1 MNLDS
6 LIATVSPA
14 WAVKRA
20 QAREDLKRYYDAA
33 QSSNYHKVI
42 RGGGN
47 SGDSVT
53 HNAVKNLRSWARYL
67 DENHDLTIGIH
78 DNLVNRV
85 VGAGLTVEPIVKRK
99 NGDLWAKVNDQLRD
113 LWLEFWRRPEVTG
126 EVPGNEV
133 ERLLVRSWLRDGEV
147 LTNHVMGTAATIQH
161 SSRVPY
167 SLELLEADYLPMDL
181 NGSGNNMVHGVE
193 KNAWGRPLAYH
204 LYKEHPGNVIVPFSK
219 TTFDTKRVSADR
231 ITHLKFVRR
240 LRQTRGVPIIHG
252 IINRMDDIK
261 DYSESERIKARV
273 NAAFTSF
280 IKRTADYTGEV
291 DANGNIPFEMQS
303 GMIFDGLKVGEE
315 LGSVGTDTPNPNLGP
330 FIAEMM
336 RAAASGTGTSYSSIS
351 KHYDG
356 TYSAQRQE
364 LVEAREGY
372 KKLLNFFLGVQMQ
385 PTWKNFIDMVVTA
398 RLFIMPA
405 GITLQHLYEAVDMRG
420 PGVDWIDPK
429 KESDADISNINN
441 GLKSRHQ
448 VIREHGGNP
457 RQVDIEMAADDFGGD
472 STESG
477 STQAADGSEI
487 NQELE
492 DVKKLMD
499 AYGVGVRA
507 GAITPQEDDENY
519 FRSLAGIPPTSKP
532 VDDAWESD
540 GGTRRPITLQPGAAF
555 EEEQESGTDQEGD
568 DTESDDDETED
579 SEAA

>member
-1 MNLDS
+1 MKKS
-6 LIATVSPA
+6 KKQKKISR
-14 WAVKRA
+14 KIKK
-20 QAREDLKRYYDAA
+20 AREILRYYDAA
-33 QSSNYHKVI
+33 QSSSYHKAI

-53 HNAVKNLRSWARYL
+53 HNAVKNLRSWSRYL

-78 DNLVNRV
+78 DNLVNRI
-85 VGAGLTVEPIVKRK
+85 VGAGLTIEPIVKR
-99 NGDLWAKVNDQLRD
+99 NNDELWAEVNDQLRD

-147 LTNHVMGTAATIQH
+147 LTKHIMGAGPAVRHNSQ
-161 SSRVPY
+161 VPY

-181 NGSGNNMVHGVE
+181 NGSGTNIIHGVE
-193 KNAWGRPLAYH
+193 KNTWGRPLAYH
-204 LYKEHPGNVIVPFSK
+204 LYKEHPGNTLVPFNK
-219 TTFDTKRVSADR
+219 TTFNTKRVSADV

-273 NAAFTSF
+273 NAAFT
-280 IKRTADYTGEV
+280 TAITRNADFDGEV
-291 DANGNIPFEMQS
+291 DANGNRPFEMKS
-303 GMIFDGLKVGEE
+303 GTIFDGLRVGEE
-315 LGSVGTDTPNPNLGP
+315 LKSVGTDTPNPNLGP

-356 TYSAQRQE
+356 NYSAQRQE

-398 RLFIMPA
+398 RLFFMPA
-405 GITLQHLYEAVDMRG
+405 GITLQQLYTSVDMRG
-420 PGVDWIDPK
+420 PSVDWIDPK
-429 KESDADISNINN
+429 KESEAAVIDVDN
-441 GLKSRHQ
+441 GFKSRHQ
-448 VIREHGGNP
+448 VIRERNGNP
-457 RQVDIEMAADDFGGD
+457 RLVDTELAADDFEPVQQATQPAPAEPEAETDADD
-472 STESG
+472 S
-477 STQAADGSEI
+477 
-487 NQELE
+487 
-492 DVKKLMD
+492 
-499 AYGVGVRA
+499 
-507 GAITPQEDDENY
+507 
-519 FRSLAGIPPTSKP
+519 
-532 VDDAWESD
+532 
-540 GGTRRPITLQPGAAF
+540 
-555 EEEQESGTDQEGD
+555 
-568 DTESDDDETED
+568 ESDDDENTED

>member
-1 MNLDS
+1 MKHS
-6 LIATVSPA
+6 KKQKKIAR
-14 WAVKRA
+14 KIKK
-20 QAREDLKRYYDAA
+20 ARDVLRYYDAA

-53 HNAVKNLRSWARYL
+53 HGAVKSLRSWSRYL
-67 DENHDLTIGIH
+67 DENHDLTIGIF
-78 DNLVNRV
+78 DNLVNRI
-85 VGAGLTVEPIVKRK
+85 VGAGLTIEPIVKRK
-99 NGDLWAKVNDQLRD
+99 NGNLWSQVNDQLRD

-126 EVPGNEV
+126 EIPGNEV

-147 LTNHVMGTAATIQH
+147 LTNHVMGTGPAIRH
-161 SSRVPY
+161 NSRVPY

-181 NGSGNNMVHGVE
+181 NGSGDNIVHGVE
-193 KNAWGRPLAYH
+193 KNTWGRPLAYH
-204 LYKEHPGNVIVPFSK
+204 VYKEHPGNTLVPFNK
-219 TTFDTKRVSADR
+219 TTFNTKRVSADF

-273 NAAFTSF
+273 NAAFTSYV
-280 IKRTADYTGEV
+280 KRTADYTGEV

-356 TYSAQRQE
+356 NYSAQRQE

-405 GITLQHLYEAVDMRG
+405 GVTLQQLYASVDMRG
-420 PGVDWIDPK
+420 PSVDWIDPK
-429 KESDADISNINN
+429 KESEAAVIDVNN
-441 GLKSRHQ
+441 GFKSRHQ
-448 VIREHGGNP
+448 VIRERNGNP
-457 RQVDIEMAADDFGGD
+457 RLVDTELAADEF
-472 STESG
+472 TPAAA
-477 STQAADGSEI
+477 QAE
-487 NQELE
+487 
-492 DVKKLMD
+492 
-499 AYGVGVRA
+499 
-507 GAITPQEDDENY
+507 PQDQDE
-519 FRSLAGIPPTSKP
+519 P
-532 VDDAWESD
+532 
-540 GGTRRPITLQPGAAF
+540 
-555 EEEQESGTDQEGD
+555 D
-568 DTESDDDETED
+568 DTEQPDDEMSDDETE
-579 SEAA
+579 AA

>member
-1 MNLDS
+1 MNKKQKRIKRK
-6 LIATVSPA
+6 IAKS
-14 WAVKRA
+14 KKI
-20 QAREDLKRYYDAA
+20 LRYYDAA

-53 HNAVKNLRSWARYL
+53 HGAVKNLRSWSRYL

-78 DNLVNRV
+78 DNLVNRI

-99 NGDLWAKVNDQLRD
+99 NGNLWAQINDQLRD

-147 LTNHVMGTAATIQH
+147 LTNHVMGTGPAIQH
-161 SSRVPY
+161 NSRVPY
-167 SLELLEADYLPMDL
+167 SLELLEADYLPMDF
-181 NGSGNNMVHGVE
+181 NGDRIVHGVE
-193 KNAWGRPLAYH
+193 KNTWGRPLAYH
-204 LYKEHPGNVIVPFSK
+204 LYKEHPGNTIVPFNT
-219 TTFDTKRVSADR
+219 TTFDTKRVSADF

-280 IKRTADYTGEV
+280 IKRTADYQGDGDE
-291 DANGNIPFEMQS
+291 NGNIPFEMQS

-330 FIAEMM
+330 FISEMM

-356 TYSAQRQE
+356 NYSSQRQE

-372 KKLLNFFLGVQMQ
+372 KKLLNFFIDGLVTIVKLKGYRNGKRHFYSFPFMLSWFHLRQFCQNSFSFFFQKLMRPLHFDIHDVPFFVYSEDSTYSSLNTLFLSRFGIMKILLDMSLYLFLK
-385 PTWKNFIDMVVTA
+385 TGFFINRIFTSWKNGHFI
-398 RLFIMPA
+398 
-405 GITLQHLYEAVDMRG
+405 HLAK
-420 PGVDWIDPK
+420 W
-429 KESDADISNINN
+429 NF
-441 GLKSRHQ
+441 L
-448 VIREHGGNP
+448 
-457 RQVDIEMAADDFGGD
+457 
-472 STESG
+472 G
-477 STQAADGSEI
+477 SC
-487 NQELE
+487 
-492 DVKKLMD
+492 
-499 AYGVGVRA
+499 
-507 GAITPQEDDENY
+507 
-519 FRSLAGIPPTSKP
+519 
-532 VDDAWESD
+532 
-540 GGTRRPITLQPGAAF
+540 
-555 EEEQESGTDQEGD
+555 
-568 DTESDDDETED
+568 
-579 SEAA
+579 

>member
-1 MNLDS
+1 MKKAKKQKK
-6 LIATVSPA
+6 IARKIEKAKKV
-14 WAVKRA
+14 
-20 QAREDLKRYYDAA
+20 LRYYDAA

-53 HNAVKNLRSWARYL
+53 HGAVKNLRSWSRYL

-78 DNLVNRV
+78 DNLVNRI
-85 VGAGLTVEPIVKRK
+85 VGAGLTIEPIVKRK
-99 NGDLWAKVNDQLRD
+99 NGKLWEQVNDQLRD

-147 LTNHVMGTAATIQH
+147 LTNHVMGTGPAIQH

-167 SLELLEADYLPMDL
+167 SIELLEADYLPMDL
-181 NGSGNNMVHGVE
+181 NGTGANGNPANIVHGVE
-193 KNAWGRPLAYH
+193 KNAWGRPLGYH
-204 LYKEHPGNVIVPFSK
+204 LYKEHPGNTLVPFSQ

-273 NAAFTSF
+273 NAAFTTA
-280 IKRTADYTGEV
+280 IKRNSDYTGEV
-291 DANGNIPFEMQS
+291 DENGNIPFEMQS
-303 GMIFDGLKVGEE
+303 GIIFDGLRVGEE
-315 LGSVGTDTPNPNLGP
+315 LQSVGTDTPNPNLGP
-330 FIAEMM
+330 FISEMM

-372 KKLLNFFLGVQMQ
+372 KKLLNFFKGVQME
-385 PTWKNFIDMVVTA
+385 PTWNNFIDMVVTA
-398 RLFIMPA
+398 RLFVMPA
-405 GITLQHLYEAVDMRG
+405 GITLQQLYTSVDMRG

-429 KESDADISNINN
+429 KESEAAVIDVEN
-441 GLKSRHQ
+441 GFKSRHQ
-448 VIREHGGNP
+448 VIRERNGNP
-457 RQVDIEMAADDFGGD
+457 RLVDTELAADTFGDQTNSDEQGN
-472 STESG
+472 ES
-477 STQAADGSEI
+477 SDGI
-487 NQELE
+487 NKQLD

-519 FRSLAGIPPTSKP
+519 FRALARIPGTSKP

-540 GGTRRPITLQPGAAF
+540 GGTRRPITLKSGEAF
-555 EEEQESGTDQEGD
+555 EDEQRDIADDDQ
-568 DTESDDDETED
+568 DETEND
-579 SEAA
+579 EAA

>member
-1 MNLDS
+1 MNKKQKRIKRK
-6 LIATVSPA
+6 IAKS
-14 WAVKRA
+14 KKI
-20 QAREDLKRYYDAA
+20 LRYYDAA

-53 HNAVKNLRSWARYL
+53 HGAVKNLRSWSRYL

-78 DNLVNRV
+78 DNLVNRI

-99 NGDLWAKVNDQLRD
+99 NGNLWAQINDQLRD

-147 LTNHVMGTAATIQH
+147 LTNHVMGTGPAIQH
-161 SSRVPY
+161 NSRVPY
-167 SLELLEADYLPMDL
+167 SLELLEADYLPMDF
-181 NGSGNNMVHGVE
+181 NGDRIVHGVE
-193 KNAWGRPLAYH
+193 KNTWGRPLAYH
-204 LYKEHPGNVIVPFSK
+204 LYKEHPGNTIVPFNT
-219 TTFDTKRVSADR
+219 TTFDTKRVSADF

-280 IKRTADYTGEV
+280 IKRTADYQGDGDE
-291 DANGNIPFEMQS
+291 NGNIPFEMQS

-330 FIAEMM
+330 FISEMM

-356 TYSAQRQE
+356 NYSSQRQE

-372 KKLLNFFLGVQMQ
+372 KKLLNFFIGVQMQ
-385 PTWKNFIDMVVTA
+385 PIWKNFIDMTVTA
-398 RLFIMPA
+398 NLLVLPA
-405 GITLQHLYEAVDMRG
+405 GITLPQLHAAVDMRG
-420 PGVDWIDPK
+420 PSVDWIDPK
-429 KESDADISNINN
+429 KESEAAVIDVQN
-441 GLKSRHQ
+441 GFKSRPQ
-448 VIREHGGNP
+448 VIRERNGNP
-457 RQVDIEMAADDFGGD
+457 RLVDTEIAADTF
-472 STESG
+472 EP
-477 STQAADGSEI
+477 STQQPEPEEI
-487 NQELE
+487 EPE
-492 DVKKLMD
+492 
-499 AYGVGVRA
+499 
-507 GAITPQEDDENY
+507 
-519 FRSLAGIPPTSKP
+519 
-532 VDDAWESD
+532 
-540 GGTRRPITLQPGAAF
+540 
-555 EEEQESGTDQEGD
+555 
-568 DTESDDDETED
+568 ETET
-579 SEAA
+579 EAA